1 MLNKKSINSNERVQ
15 KHRNV
20 KTKEIWKNQYLMR
33 TVCTFEALKLRCMN
47 NSTQVGNGG
56 SPAMFEGDGRSFVG
70 KV

>member
-1 MLNKKSINSNERVQ
+1 M
-15 KHRNV
+15 

-33 TVCTFEALKLRCMN
+33 TVCTFEAPRLKLRCMN

-56 SPAMFEGDGRSFVG
+56 SPAMSEGDGHSLVG

>member
-1 MLNKKSINSNERVQ
+1 MHVQ
-15 KHRNV
+15 KHRNM

-33 TVCTFEALKLRCMN
+33 TVCTFEAPRLKLRCIN

-56 SPAMFEGDGRSFVG
+56 SPAMSEGDGHSLVG